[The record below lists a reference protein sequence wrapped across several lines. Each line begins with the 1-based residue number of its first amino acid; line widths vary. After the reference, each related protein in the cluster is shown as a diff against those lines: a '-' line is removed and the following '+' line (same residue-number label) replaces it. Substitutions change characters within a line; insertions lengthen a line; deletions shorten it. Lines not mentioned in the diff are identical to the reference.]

1 MTPLTLRLTRR
12 ALAPVRWRPKAGTK
26 VEAPCWARER
36 REMSI
41 ETEATKATD
50 PLYAKACEFV
60 QNTGKTSISSLQREF
75 QLGYNRAAR
84 HLEAMEADGI
94 ISPMDRY
101 GVRKLLVPNK

>member
-1 MTPLTLRLTRR
+1 
-12 ALAPVRWRPKAGTK
+12 
-26 VEAPCWARER
+26 
-36 REMSI
+36 MSI

-60 QNTGKTSISSLQREF
+60 RNTGKTSISAVQREL
-75 QLGYNRAAR
+75 QIGYNRAAR

-101 GVRKLLVPNK
+101 GVRKLLVPNVELRGERSESLSNGGLAVEDEK